1 MGTFERKSGS
11 VRFMKNNIYLTGFSG
26 TGKSTVGNV
35 LAIMTGKD
43 FVDVDLVIEEIEGK
57 SIPDIFALKGE
68 EYFRSVETECLRE
81 VSTRSETIVS
91 TGGGVPVSLQNIE
104 IMEDS
109 GAIVWLKA
117 NPETILTRLS
127 VQSQE
132 TGVEND
138 RPMLVSKQPLER
150 IAKLLKSRQIAYQK
164 SDLSVDTDGKN
175 PETVAK
181 EIYRS
186 LSDWKQ

>member
-1 MGTFERKSGS
+1 
-11 VRFMKNNIYLTGFSG
+11 MKNNIYLTGFSG

-57 SIPDIFALKGE
+57 SIRDIFALKGE

-104 IMEDS
+104 IMEAS
-109 GAIVWLKA
+109 GVIVWLKA
-117 NPETILTRLS
+117 TPETILTRLS
-127 VQSQE
+127 AQSQE
-132 TGVEND
+132 TGVEDD

-150 IAKLLKSRQIAYQK
+150 IAKLLKSRQIDYQK

>member
-1 MGTFERKSGS
+1 MVTFERKSGS

-57 SIPDIFALKGE
+57 SIRDIFALKGE

-117 NPETILTRLS
+117 TPETILTRLS
-127 VQSQE
+127 A
-132 TGVEND
+132 
-138 RPMLVSKQPLER
+138 VSYTHLTLPT
-150 IAKLLKSRQIAYQK
+150 IC
-164 SDLSVDTDGKN
+164 SV
-175 PETVAK
+175 
-181 EIYRS
+181 
-186 LSDWKQ
+186 

>member
-1 MGTFERKSGS
+1 
-11 VRFMKNNIYLTGFSG
+11 MKNNIYLTGFSG

-68 EYFRSVETECLRE
+68 EYFRSVETKCLRE
-81 VSTRSETIVS
+81 VAARSEIIVS
-91 TGGGVPVSLQNIE
+91 TGGGVPVLDQNIE

-117 NPETILTRLS
+117 TPETILARLS
-127 VQSQE
+127 EQSEE
-132 TGVEND
+132 TGVQNN
-138 RPMLVSKQPLER
+138 RPMLVSQQPLER
-150 IAKLLKSRQIAYQK
+150 IAKLLKSRQIAYRK